1 MLERASTERELAVME
16 ILREEGFAR
25 IPTLAARLNVSE
37 STVRRLLERLDQA
50 GKINRV
56 VGGAMLSVRQSL
68 QPAVKAFDE
77 RKQVAIA
84 EKTAIARAAARL
96 VGDGDTVFLGG
107 GSTVGEMPQFLLDR
121 SLQVVTNSLAIAG
134 QFEDA
139 PTTEVLVTGGYLFP
153 RHRLLSGPVTL
164 ANLRELHFTWAFISA
179 GAFNI
184 QYLTDWNVM
193 IAEVTRTALER
204 AERVVALVDSSKF
217 NRRHLARVCAVSE
230 LDYLITG
237 SLPQASR
244 DAIQSA
250 GVRCMVAEQEEV
262 SVTGREE
269 DPHLITSHQE
279 ARR

>member
-1 MLERASTERELAVME
+1 ME

-217 NRRHLARVCAVSE
+217 NRRHLAQVCAVSE
-230 LDYLITG
+230 LDYLVTG
-237 SLPQASR
+237 SLPGASR

-250 GVRCMVAEQEEV
+250 GVRCIMAE
-262 SVTGREE
+262 REE
-269 DPHLITSHQE
+269 DTGAATAADPHRLIRT
-279 ARR
+279 

>member
-1 MLERASTERELAVME
+1 ME

-25 IPTLAARLNVSE
+25 IPTLAGRLGVSE

-50 GKINRV
+50 GKISRV

-77 RKQVAIA
+77 RKQVALS

-107 GSTVGEMPQFLLDR
+107 GSTVGEMPPFLLDR

-134 QFEDA
+134 QFEDT
-139 PTTEVLVTGGYLFP
+139 PNTEVLVTGGYLFP

-184 QYLTDWNVM
+184 RLLTDWNVM

-204 AERVVALVDSSKF
+204 SERAVALLDSSKF
-217 NRRHLARVCAVSE
+217 NHQHLARVCGISE
-230 LDYLITG
+230 LDYLVSG
-237 SLPQASR
+237 PLPQESH
-244 DAIQSA
+244 DAIRAA
-250 GVRCMVAEQEEV
+250 GVRCIVAEQEPAAEAGGAEHA
-262 SVTGREE
+262 VTPQWER
-269 DPHLITSHQE
+269 IATC
-279 ARR
+279 